1 MNNDVAFKTLTFKA
15 MTDKLTYYSTIG
27 FTHFYFSP
35 EKTGLGQI

>member
-1 MNNDVAFKTLTFKA
+1 MNNGVTFKTLIFKA
-15 MTDKLTYYSTIG
+15 MTDKLTYKSTVG